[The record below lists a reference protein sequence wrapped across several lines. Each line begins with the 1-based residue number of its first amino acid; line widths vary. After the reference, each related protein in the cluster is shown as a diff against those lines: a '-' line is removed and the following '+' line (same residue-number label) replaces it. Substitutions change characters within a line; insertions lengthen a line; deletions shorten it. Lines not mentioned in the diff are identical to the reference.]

1 MVLSVTLINMFLHLS
16 ICSVSLTVVST
27 ISLIFFY
34 ILCIAHCLQCA
45 LYHLFSVTL
54 TVALYYLCF
63 FQYSLYISLVFFSIP
78 CNTHSSRY
86 SLYHL
91 HSSIC
96 SVYHFDMSVCSLSLS
111 MYTLYSLQCVVYA
124 RIIILCVSGRAS
136 LAY

>member
-27 ISLIFFY
+27 ISLIFFN
-34 ILCIAHCLQCA
+34 ILCIVHCLQCA

-54 TVALYYLCF
+54 TVALYYFNMLF
-63 FQYSLYISLVFFSIP
+63 SVLTLSLVFFSIP

-124 RIIILCVSGRAS
+124 RIIILRVSGQAS

>member
-1 MVLSVTLINMFLHLS
+1 MVLSVALINMFLHLS

-63 FQYSLYISLVFFSIP
+63 FQYSLYHLFFLVFPVTLTVVGIL
-78 CNTHSSRY
+78 CIIYIRQY
-86 SLYHL
+86 ALY
-91 HSSIC
+91 I
-96 SVYHFDMSVCSLSLS
+96 YHFDMSVCSLSLS

-124 RIIILCVSGRAS
+124 RIIILRVFGRAS